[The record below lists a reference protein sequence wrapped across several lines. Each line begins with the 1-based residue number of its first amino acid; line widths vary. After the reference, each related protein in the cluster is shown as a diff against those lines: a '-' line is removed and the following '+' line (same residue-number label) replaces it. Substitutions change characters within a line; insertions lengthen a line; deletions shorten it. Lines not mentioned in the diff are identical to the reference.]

1 MGSDLALE
9 CCFHTKK
16 RRNWLLLFSQQI
28 WSEMRKHFSA
38 AVSAQTLLGT
48 YTRFLSFGGLQIW
61 WWRVSLRMPTR
72 RLDSWTNPS
81 LNCFQDVLEH
91 CTMQI
96 SSNTFGTPGLIPI
109 LCSLK
114 LHGCIQQ
121 LPWCGNAA
129 GSCHGL
135 TKTCWN
141 GVMTTAERRLDD
153 IRCFPI
159 WIIIS
164 YIDIT
169 IYYYM

>member
-16 RRNWLLLFSQQI
+16 RSNWLLLFSQQI
-28 WSEMRKHFSA
+28 WSEMRCSSLCSNTSWHLHAFFYHLEDCKSDDD
-38 AVSAQTLLGT
+38 G
-48 YTRFLSFGGLQIW
+48 
-61 WWRVSLRMPTR
+61 SLRMPTC
-72 RLDSWTNPS
+72 RLDQPKLPS

-96 SSNTFGTPGLIPI
+96 SSNTFGTPGLVPI

-121 LPWCGNAA
+121 LPGCGNAA

-135 TKTCWN
+135 TKTC
-141 GVMTTAERRLDD
+141 
-153 IRCFPI
+153 
-159 WIIIS
+159 
-164 YIDIT
+164 
-169 IYYYM
+169 